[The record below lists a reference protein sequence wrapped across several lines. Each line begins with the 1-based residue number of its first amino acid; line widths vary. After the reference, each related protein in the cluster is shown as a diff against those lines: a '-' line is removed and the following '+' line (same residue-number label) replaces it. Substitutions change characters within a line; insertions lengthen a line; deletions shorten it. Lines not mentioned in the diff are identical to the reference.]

1 MDDGRENKEI
11 YCMEADKKIYEGHDL
26 VGSADSTCYFVQQ
39 EGNVDF
45 L

>member
-11 YCMEADKKIYEGHDL
+11 YYMEADKIYEGHDL
-26 VGSADSTCYFVQQ
+26 VGSADSTCYVVQQ